1 MHYYKFNIG
10 DYRRRTSQLNLLEHG
25 IYRHLVDEY
34 YLDEKPLPCDIN
46 SIYWKIGARTEE
58 EKNATQNILKNFFVL
73 TKKGHTHKHCDDLI
87 AEYKGK
93 SLKNKENGAKGGRP
107 KNKPK
112 KTQSVVSENPS
123 ESQNNPNQEPLTT
136 NHKPLTNSN
145 KRKTSF
151 ALTELIELHPDID
164 RQVLSDFVDHRKS
177 KKAPITKTAW
187 NGICREVEKVLIIS
201 KGDFMNNSQKIVKAM
216 GRVWHDSQLVR
227 QFGNLDSLQRQA
239 DTYNKFLKN
248 IEDSD
253 IEKAIDEIA
262 AEKLRR
268 VDFMVFPDFVEFA
281 RIVKSVSKR
290 RIDYQEQ
297 EKNKT
302 GTREVSEQ
310 DKSFARS
317 EIDKML
323 ADFN

>member
-1 MHYYKFNIG
+1 MKSHEKIIKGMFIVWTEKKILNAYKN
-10 DYRRRTSQLNLLEHG
+10 
-25 IYRHLVDEY
+25 
-34 YLDEKPLPCDIN
+34 
-46 SIYWKIGARTEE
+46 
-58 EKNATQNILKNFFVL
+58 
-73 TKKGHTHKHCDDLI
+73 I
-87 AEYKGK
+87 AE
-93 SLKNKENGAKGGRP
+93 LEQHAN
-107 KNKPK
+107 
-112 KTQSVVSENPS
+112 
-123 ESQNNPNQEPLTT
+123 
-136 NHKPLTNSN
+136 
-145 KRKTSF
+145 
-151 ALTELIELHPDID
+151 
-164 RQVLSDFVDHRKS
+164 
-177 KKAPITKTAW
+177 
-187 NGICREVEKVLIIS
+187 
-201 KGDFMNNSQKIVKAM
+201 
-216 GRVWHDSQLVR
+216 
-227 QFGNLDSLQRQA
+227 
-239 DTYNKFLKN
+239 TYGKFLKN